1 MTSLRHN
8 SLDELD
14 HRAGEDDREQAY
26 LDAARDCIL
35 DVGWRRTTL
44 TEVARRAG
52 VSRMTIYRTWSD
64 MPRLLADLMTR
75 EWGTVVAAS
84 LAEEDAAAPTIE
96 RLVGD
101 IVTTIQRL
109 RENELFVRI
118 VDLDPELLL
127 PYLLSR
133 RGRSQ
138 DGILA
143 LTVRAVRDGQA
154 EGTVRAGNPDAMA
167 RTMLL
172 AAHGFVLSSQTMVD
186 DEVSATDL
194 DAELELALTRS
205 LLP

>member
-1 MTSLRHN
+1 MSSLRHN
-8 SLDELD
+8 EA
-14 HRAGEDDREQAY
+14 RAPEGRDAY

-52 VSRMTIYRTWSD
+52 VSRMTIYRTWAD
-64 MPRLLADLMTR
+64 MPQLLADLMTR
-75 EWGTVVAAS
+75 EWGTVVAES
-84 LAEEDAAAPTIE
+84 LAEEDADAPTVE

-118 VDLDPELLL
+118 VELDPELLL

-138 DGILA
+138 DGILE
-143 LTVRAVRDGQA
+143 LTVRAIRDGQA

-167 RTMLL
+167 RAMLL
-172 AAHGFVLSSQTMVD
+172 AAHGFVLSAHTMVD
-186 DEVSATDL
+186 DRVAGEEL
-194 DAELELALTRS
+194 DAELALALTRS
-205 LLP
+205 LQP